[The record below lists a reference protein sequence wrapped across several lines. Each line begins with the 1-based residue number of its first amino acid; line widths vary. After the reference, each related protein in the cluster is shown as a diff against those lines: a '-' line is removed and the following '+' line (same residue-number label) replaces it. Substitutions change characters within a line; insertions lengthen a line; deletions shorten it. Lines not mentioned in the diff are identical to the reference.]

1 MDWPHAWIGA
11 AHCDAVTLR
20 SGAGL
25 SGIDPQPLVERQ
37 PLTRHVD
44 PALIDVPPARHA
56 GSCSAWPRG
65 RVAAWPRGLVA
76 ASAGPHA
83 DRRLVDMMAALSN
96 ASLRRRDFQR

>member
-25 SGIDPQPLVERQ
+25 SSIDPQPLVERQ

-56 GSCSAWPRG
+56 GFLFR
-65 RVAAWPRGLVA
+65 VA